1 MAIIYKKNNTDFS
14 IAIWQIT
21 ESMSKLLK
29 DFELNKNEKSEFG
42 KFKNKQR
49 RLQWLVSR
57 ILINKL
63 LNVTEK
69 IVVVYDEYGKPHLL
83 NSEYKISI
91 SHSRNYVAI
100 ILSKKYNI
108 AIDIEIHESRIEKI
122 SKKFLNQSELK
133 YLNSEYK
140 IEQMY
145 IIWCAKESLYK
156 LYSIGGLDFRKNI
169 LVKPFKYKDNQI
181 KGNITASIK
190 KNNFNKN
197 YSLYYERIND
207 LMLVYALK

>member
-69 IVVVYDEYGKPHLL
+69 IVVVYDEYGKPHLQ

-108 AIDIEIHESRIEKI
+108 AIDIEILESRIEKI
-122 SKKFLNQSELK
+122 SKKFLNQSELE

-169 LVKPFKYKDNQI
+169 LVYPFKYNNNQI

-197 YSLYYERIND
+197 YLLYYERIND